1 MIPLPKGLQRLDWRR
16 VRFLIFEPFVTPRVE
31 PAVTEYEVHDDD
43 VADIPQLDD
52 DDEADPKVLIEDGIN
67 NKDDEPVCKVR
78 CLPCGCHDNDS
89 AEHII
94 LLGASQLNLWECR

>member
-1 MIPLPKGLQRLDWRR
+1 
-16 VRFLIFEPFVTPRVE
+16 VE
-31 PAVTEYEVHDDD
+31 PAVTEYEAQDDV

-52 DDEADPKVLIEDGIN
+52 DESDPKVLIEDGVN
-67 NKDDEPVCKVR
+67 NKDDKPVSRVR